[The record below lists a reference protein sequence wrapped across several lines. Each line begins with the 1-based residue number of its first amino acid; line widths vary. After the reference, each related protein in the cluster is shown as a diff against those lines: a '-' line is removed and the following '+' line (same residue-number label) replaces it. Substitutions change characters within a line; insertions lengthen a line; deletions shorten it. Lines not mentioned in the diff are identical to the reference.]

1 MVKFARFLN
10 MINFFGQEPIIG
22 IDLSDYS
29 IEVIAMDRSGHFYNS
44 RILIPKGLIEAG
56 EIIQP
61 ESVVFKIKK
70 ALDIIAKKSNE
81 NFSKA
86 KVLASLPDS
95 RVYIYT
101 FTLPADLGEK
111 HLLAEIKHKVEKIL
125 PTDFSNLY
133 WNYHVYKNNKKQE
146 VVFAGAPKRIVE
158 SYQKTFAAAG
168 LRLSVLDIESLSLSR
183 AFLSTNSGN
192 SLIIDIGHRTTNL
205 SIFNSQNHLKLSG
218 LIRLGGRQ
226 ITKAIMAGMNI
237 NRESAENIK
246 RTVGL
251 SDKNSAVHNLI
262 ADRLKILVS
271 GTKDLIDYYE
281 QKSNKPITTVILAGG
296 TALIPEIDLFLKN
309 KLNKNVVLGK
319 FDSSFILSEE
329 SMVGKADILFAN
341 VWGLVK
347 LGKNEKFPHINLL
360 NITPE
365 DNDSFEDEQHAK
377 KTGLPAIKMSA
388 DQFSVKFFA
397 AVVFTVICLVIL
409 IYLIYSQIYQPMRL
423 SKELVNSQNYSTQKE
438 TNNNLAIEQTSTINQ
453 TSSIDI
459 TSSTLVNQLIISS
472 TTSTVSSTYPASED
486 VSSSSSQLSDNKM
499 VKVAETPTGWLNVRE
514 GPGSAYPILTKIL
527 PGETYRLLE
536 ESSEW
541 CKIEIKENEFGW
553 ATKKYLI
560 IQ

>member
-1 MVKFARFLN
+1 

-29 IEVIAMDRSGHFYNS
+29 IEVIAMDKAGHFYNS
-44 RILIPKGLIEAG
+44 RILIPKGLVEAG

-70 ALDIIAKKSNE
+70 ALDTIAKKSNI

-101 FTLPADLGEK
+101 FTLPADLDDK
-111 HLLAEIKHKVEKIL
+111 YILTEIKRKVEKIL

-133 WNYHVYKNNKKQE
+133 WNYHIYKNGKKQE

-183 AFLSTNSGN
+183 AFLSANNGN

-205 SIFNSQNHLKLSG
+205 SIFNGQNHLKLSG
-218 LIRLGGRQ
+218 LIRLGGRH
-226 ITKAIMAGMNI
+226 ITKSIMAGMNV
-237 NRESAENIK
+237 NRDAAENIK
-246 RTVGL
+246 RTIGL

-262 ADRLKILVS
+262 SDRLKILVS
-271 GTKDLIDYYE
+271 GIKDLIDYYE

-296 TALIPEIDLFLKN
+296 TALIPEIDIFLKN

-319 FDSSFILSEE
+319 FDSSFVLFEE
-329 SMVGKADILFAN
+329 NMVGKANILFAN

-347 LGKNEKFPHINLL
+347 LGKNEKFPHVNLL
-360 NITPE
+360 NIAPE
-365 DNDSFEDEQHAK
+365 NNDNFDDEQHVK

-388 DQFSVKFFA
+388 DQFGVKFFA
-397 AVVFTVICLVIL
+397 AVIFASICLIVL
-409 IYLIYSQIYQPMRL
+409 IYLIYSQIYQPMKL
-423 SKELVNSQNYSTQKE
+423 SKELVDKQNYSIQTK
-438 TNNNLAIEQTSTINQ
+438 TSNNSPAVEQVPQVPIVNQ
-453 TSSIDI
+453 TSSIDVA
-459 TSSTLVNQLIISS
+459 SSTLINSSS
-472 TTSTVSSTYPASED
+472 TTSTVSSTYPAGED
-486 VSSSSSQLSDNKM
+486 SSSLLNQPVANKM
-499 VKVAETPTGWLNVRE
+499 IEVTETPTGWLNVRE
-514 GPGSAYPILTKIL
+514 GPGSTYSIITKIL

>member
-1 MVKFARFLN
+1 

-70 ALDIIAKKSNE
+70 ALDIITKKSNE

-111 HLLAEIKHKVEKIL
+111 YILAEIKRKVEKIL

-133 WNYHVYKNNKKQE
+133 WNYHVYKNSKKQE

-168 LRLSVLDIESLSLSR
+168 LRLAVLDIESLSLSR
-183 AFLSTNSGN
+183 AFLSNNNNGN

-226 ITKAIMAGMNI
+226 ITKSIMTGMNI

-262 ADRLKILVS
+262 TDRLKILVS

-281 QKSNKPITTVILAGG
+281 QKSNKPIMTVILAGG

-319 FDSSFILSEE
+319 FDSSFVLSEE
-329 SMVGKADILFAN
+329 GMVGKVDILFAN
-341 VWGLVK
+341 VWGLIK

-360 NITPE
+360 NIKPE
-365 DNDSFEDEQHAK
+365 DNDSFDDEQHAK
-377 KTGLPAIKMSA
+377 KTGLPTIKMSA
-388 DQFSVKFFA
+388 DQFSFKFFA
-397 AVVFTVICLVIL
+397 AVIFAVICLVIL
-409 IYLIYSQIYQPMRL
+409 IYLIYSQIYQPMKL
-423 SKELVNSQNYSTQKE
+423 SKKLVNSQDYSVQKE
-438 TNNNLAIEQTSTINQ
+438 TNNNNNSVIEQTPTINQ

-459 TSSTLVNQLIISS
+459 ASSTLTNQSVIAS
-472 TTSTVSSTYPASED
+472 TTLTVSSTYSADED
-486 VSSSSSQLSDNKM
+486 VSSSASQLSDNKTA
-499 VKVAETPTGWLNVRE
+499 KVAETPTGWLNVRE